1 MTQLAGT
8 AFVAAAQRRNLYQR
22 LKLTRAIG
30 AGLDALITR
39 AADDGEAT
47 PDTLDHMAT
56 LSGYLGDQQEQ
67 LARWI
72 AEGNNTA

>member
-1 MTQLAGT
+1 MNHLAES
-8 AFVAAAQRRNLYQR
+8 AFVAVAQRRNLYQR
-22 LKLTRAIG
+22 LNLTRALG

-47 PDTLDHMAT
+47 PETLDHMAT
-56 LSGYLGDQQEQ
+56 LSGHLNDQQEQ

-72 AEGNNTA
+72 AEANTTT